1 MAKKKKN
8 LPKILVIGAVVLLAL
23 VIAGSKLGWFGDGA
37 EQKVAVDEVK
47 EQTVFEL
54 VSASGK
60 VKPEFEVK
68 LSSEVSGEIIELN
81 VKEGDVVKK
90 KDKYFVG

>member
-1 MAKKKKN
+1 MAKKKSN
-8 LPKILVIGAVVLLAL
+8 LPKILVIVAVVILVA

-37 EQKVAVDEVK
+37 EQKVAVDVVQEK
-47 EQTVFEL
+47 TISEL

-60 VKPEFEVK
+60 VQPEFEVK

-81 VKEGDVVKK
+81 VREGQVVKK
-90 KDKYFVG
+90 EMYFVA